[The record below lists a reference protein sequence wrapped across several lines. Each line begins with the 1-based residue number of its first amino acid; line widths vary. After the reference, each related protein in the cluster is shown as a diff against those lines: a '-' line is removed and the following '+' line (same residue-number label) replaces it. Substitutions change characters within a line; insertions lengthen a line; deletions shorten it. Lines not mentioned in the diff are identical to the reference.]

1 MLLKGQGPCRQ
12 DPLETSAVLVRKTNM
27 QHAPETVDE
36 QYRTSLHL
44 LQQQSAE
51 GKSRYNGCCG
61 DPFHPP
67 PRTAHWSMNNRTRLM
82 VPFRARRHRWLLKP
96 LSSMP
101 SSLRVAVF
109 CWHQPPRAPIARPR
123 TSTSVTLYISH
134 ILLTNGEYLFVLA
147 RFALCSV

>member
-12 DPLETSAVLVRKTNM
+12 DPLKTSAVLVRKTNM

-61 DPFHPP
+61 DPFHPHP
-67 PRTAHWSMNNRTRLM
+67 PQDRSLVHEQPNEIDG
-82 VPFRARRHRWLLKP
+82 P
-96 LSSMP
+96 L
-101 SSLRVAVF
+101 
-109 CWHQPPRAPIARPR
+109 Q
-123 TSTSVTLYISH
+123 
-134 ILLTNGEYLFVLA
+134 G
-147 RFALCSV
+147 